1 MTTDW
6 KNAVNGFKSYLRIE
20 RSLSSNSVQA
30 YLNDVRKLS
39 CYIHENKN
47 EKSPSD
53 LTYQDL
59 SDFVASTAG
68 SNDSAKTQARLI
80 SGIRSFCRY
89 LLIEKIISDDPSALL
104 ESPRTGVKLPEE
116 TMEQVL
122 DRAVCFI
129 VGGMQALVEREKSL

>member
-6 KNAVNGFKSYLRIE
+6 KEAVNGFRSYLRIE

-30 YLNDVRKLS
+30 YLNDVRKLNS
-39 CYIHENKN
+39 YLHDNKN
-47 EKSPSD
+47 EKNPSD

-59 SDFVASTAG
+59 SDFVAFTAG
-68 SNDSAKTQARLI
+68 SPDSAKTQARLI

-104 ESPRTGVKLPEE
+104 ESPRTGMKLPE
-116 TMEQVL
+116 VL
-122 DRAVCFI
+122 SVSEIDEMVKAI
-129 VGGMQALVEREKSL
+129 DLSTP